1 MASDGDDTVIS
12 CYEID
17 EEPYEK
23 GSFSLPNEGKNIIM
37 KSDSNNLYVVHGNLI
52 GKLTVPDMNVE
63 YLEETPHT
71 DAILDFH
78 ITGPFI
84 FTT

>member
-1 MASDGDDTVIS
+1 MASDGNDTVIS

-17 EEPYEK
+17 EEPFEK

-52 GKLTVPDMNVE
+52 GKLIVPSMDVE

-71 DAILDFH
+71 DSIMDFH
-78 ITGPFI
+78 ISGNFI